1 MLSTRRALRSSSC
14 CWCRG
19 EFGGTQPWGNCAR
32 RGLAR
37 SVITCGWRKANA
49 KPSGKPRDFWATAG
63 PWEGGTRCPY
73 FIQRFVRGL
82 QMRWQGDLWL
92 RWPKGN
98 ASPARALPTLPT
110 LHPNLLTGFLLGP
123 WHVPSASPVHHSVG
137 CLLLAQPGRAE
148 TIFHDQI
155 LQFKPQKP
163 HENLALHHN
172 LPA

>member
-14 CWCRG
+14 RWCRG

-37 SVITCGWRKANA
+37 SVIACGWRKANA
-49 KPSGKPRDFWATAG
+49 KPFGKPRDFWATAG
-63 PWEGGTRCPY
+63 PWEGGTHCPY

-110 LHPNLLTGFLLGP
+110 LHPNLLAGF
-123 WHVPSASPVHHSVG
+123 VG
-137 CLLLAQPGRAE
+137 AVARAFCISCTSLCGLPPPRTARE
-148 TIFHDQI
+148 SRNHLPRPNITI
-155 LQFKPQKP
+155 
-163 HENLALHHN
+163 
-172 LPA
+172 